1 MSDFAP
7 LPMPDPVLQD
17 VCARLIHFLETSEV
31 PPDLFTEDVFC
42 DFTPPLWRVQ
52 ARGVAD
58 VVALRH
64 RGHPGASQ
72 VTKSSVQP
80 TPQGFV
86 MELEERWQDTQGPW
100 YCREAIV
107 AALRGPSISRLVVY
121 CTGDW
126 NAERQAAHAA
136 QVKLLEA

>member
-1 MSDFAP
+1 MDTSDAHDDSGRFQSAAEADYTNP
-7 LPMPDPVLQD
+7 SKEQVL
-17 VCARLIHFLETSEV
+17 R
-31 PPDLFTEDVFC
+31 
-42 DFTPPLWRVQ
+42 
-52 ARGVAD
+52 AD
-58 VVALRH
+58 
-64 RGHPGASQ
+64 
-72 VTKSSVQP
+72 
-80 TPQGFV
+80 
-86 MELEERWQDTQGPW
+86 LEERWQDTQGPW